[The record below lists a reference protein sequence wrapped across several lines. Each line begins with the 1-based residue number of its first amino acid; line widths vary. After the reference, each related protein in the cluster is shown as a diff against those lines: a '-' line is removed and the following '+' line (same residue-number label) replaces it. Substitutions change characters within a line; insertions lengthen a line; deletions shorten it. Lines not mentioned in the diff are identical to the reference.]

1 MDDAILSL
9 ALLIILAR
17 FSEEVASRLRQP
29 LLVGHILAGVI
40 LGPAVLGVVK
50 PSPELRLFIDIG
62 IYLMFFLAG
71 FEEIDIPGLLTVI
84 RRRIFYAS
92 LLAYV
97 IPLAV
102 MFIILAQMGFG
113 YVRALALAS
122 VVSMSSL
129 GVITFVL
136 MELGMLKN
144 PIGLRLFS
152 VVAIVEFMAILSAST
167 SLEFITE
174 NKTFTLE
181 NIIIIPLKVIAFFT
195 VGTLAGLYLVPK
207 ILEYANRLRVKGI
220 TYGLIFGL
228 LLLFVYFA
236 EVSGLHGTI
245 GALLFGAVLSPMPS
259 QFHLEVNQALRGIS
273 HWIFIPIFFA
283 GIGMFLD
290 LSFTTVDTTLLVSFI
305 FVMTVVRFLSGFLA
319 AHLGGMEPRSLIS
332 LGLLSKG
339 GIDLAF
345 MLSFF
350 EAGIIY
356 SDIFSLY
363 ILVTIFIV
371 VVTPVVIR
379 YSSREIPREEKQPE
393 LMDFILPMYIRMALS
408 GLKAGDAMDKDIPAV
423 GKEVPAVEFLR
434 QHVKTGRSSYLVM
447 DGEKVVGVISIHQV
461 GPAPKRVRKEA
472 KVIDLAVKDF
482 PRAFPEEDLYSVV
495 EKMTLNNISIIPV
508 VSPDEPDKPLGVI
521 SRSDILKLLIKPTK

>member
-1 MDDAILSL
+1 MSNAILSL

-17 FSEEVASRLRQP
+17 LNEEIASRLRQP
-29 LLVGHILAGVI
+29 LLVGHIMAGVI
-40 LGPAVLGVVK
+40 LGPAVLGIVK

-71 FEEIDIPGLLTVI
+71 FEEIDIPGLLAVI

-92 LLAYV
+92 LLAYA

-102 MFIILAQMGFG
+102 MFVILTQLGFS
-113 YVRALALAS
+113 YVRAFALAS
-122 VVSMSSL
+122 VVAMSSL
-129 GVITFVL
+129 GVVTFVL

-167 SLEFITE
+167 SLEFIVE

-181 NIIIIPLKVIAFFT
+181 NIIVIPFKVIAFFT

-207 ILEYANRLRVKGI
+207 LLEYVNRLRVRGI

-228 LLLFVYFA
+228 MLLFVYFA
-236 EVSGLHGTI
+236 DISGLHGTI

-259 QFHLEVNQALRGIS
+259 QFHLEVNQALKGIS
-273 HWIFIPIFFA
+273 HWVFIPIFFA

-290 LSFTTVDTTLLVSFI
+290 LSFTTVDTALMLSFV
-305 FVMTVVRFLSGFLA
+305 FVMTVVRFLSGYLA
-319 AHLGGMEPRSLIS
+319 SRLGGMEPRKLIS

-350 EAGIIY
+350 EANVID

-371 VVTPVVIR
+371 VATPIIIR
-379 YSSREIPREEKQPE
+379 HSAGEIPREEKQPE
-393 LMDFILPMYIRMALS
+393 LMEFILPMYIRMALS
-408 GLKAGDAMDKDIPAV
+408 GLKAKDAMDKNIPAVSKDIPA
-423 GKEVPAVEFLR
+423 GEFLK

-447 DGEKVVGVISIHQV
+447 EGNKVVGIISIQQV
-461 GPAPKRVRKEA
+461 GPAPKKLRKGSR
-472 KVIDLAVKDF
+472 VIDLAVKDF
-482 PRAFPEEDLYSVV
+482 PKAHPEDDLYSVV
-495 EKMTLNNISIIPV
+495 EKMTLHNIPIIPV
-508 VSPDEPDKPLGVI
+508 VSPDEPDKPLGII
-521 SRSDILKLLIKPTK
+521 SRSDILKLLIKSGK